1 MSSSSSSSSAS
12 TSSTLQTIDNEK
24 LQQFMGK
31 ILSDFGGAAS
41 SVLVYIGDKLGL
53 YKAMSDFGKSI
64 TSQELANLTGT
75 SERYIREWLANQAAG
90 GYLTYDASSK
100 RYTLPFEHA
109 QALVNENSPVYVAG
123 GFQIMMSFYRDE
135 PKILEAFKTGKG
147 IAWGEHDKDLYEG
160 TERFFRP
167 SYAANLVSSWI
178 PALDNGKVE
187 QRLKQEGGLIVADIG
202 CGYGTSTILMA
213 KAYPNS
219 KFYGFD
225 NHHAS
230 IEYARNKARE
240 EGLGEDRIQFEV
252 ASSTNFPIPTTEGGN
267 SNTSIN
273 NDKQRQGQ
281 AEEGYDLIA
290 FFDCLHDMQDPQ
302 GAIAH
307 ALKTLK
313 YDGIVMI
320 VEPFAND
327 NLEDN
332 LNPIGRMFYAGSTMI
347 CIPASLSQNGPAL
360 GAQAGEG
367 RISLVVKAGGFRHFK
382 RATQT
387 PFNIVYEAKP

>member
-1 MSSSSSSSSAS
+1 MSSSSS
-12 TSSTLQTIDNEK
+12 TSSQTIDNEK

-41 SVLVYIGDKLGL
+41 SVLVYIGVKLGL
-53 YKAMSDFGKSI
+53 YKAMSDFGKPI
-64 TSQELANLTGT
+64 TSQELANLTAT

-90 GYLTYDASSK
+90 GYLIYDASSQ
-100 RYTLPFEHA
+100 RYTLPYEHA
-109 QALVNENSPVYVAG
+109 QVLANENSPVYAVG
-123 GFQIMMSFYRDE
+123 GFQVMMSFYRDE

-147 IAWGEHDKDLYEG
+147 IAWGEHDKELFEG
-160 TERFFRP
+160 TGKFARLI
-167 SYAANLVSSWI
+167 YTANLVSSWI

-187 QRLKQEGGLIVADIG
+187 QRLKQEGAGLKVADIG
-202 CGYGTSTILMA
+202 CGHGISTILMA

-225 NHHAS
+225 NHPAS

-252 ASSTNFPIPTTEGGN
+252 ASSTNFRLPQKEK
-267 SNTSIN
+267 
-273 NDKQRQGQ
+273 D
-281 AEEGYDLIA
+281 EGYDLIA
-290 FFDCLHDMQDPQ
+290 FFDCLHDMEDPQ
-302 GAIAH
+302 GAATH

-313 YDGIVMI
+313 KPDGTVMI

-327 NLEDN
+327 KFEDN
-332 LNPIGRMFYAGSTMI
+332 LNPIGRMFYAGSTMV

-360 GAQAGEG
+360 GGQAGEAA
-367 RISLVVKAGGFRHFK
+367 ISQVVKAGGFKHFK